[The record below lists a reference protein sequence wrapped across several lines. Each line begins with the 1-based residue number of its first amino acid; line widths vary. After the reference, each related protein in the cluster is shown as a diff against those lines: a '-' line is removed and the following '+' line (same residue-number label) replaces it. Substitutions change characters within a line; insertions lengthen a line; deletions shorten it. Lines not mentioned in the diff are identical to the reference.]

1 MVIMEIQ
8 NVFTEAEEINVY
20 NEGVKVTYSSENDNY
35 KKILENWNSTIENS
49 YQMPAFGVSINNYT
63 VEEMKHGLWV
73 EFCFGK
79 QIERSQMP
87 FEKLLVNVNKNY
99 YGFNVIRYT
108 SQRGYDGRCYYLDL
122 NGNNMDN
129 FYDFLSKL

>member
-35 KKILENWNSTIENS
+35 KKILECWNNTIENS

-79 QIERSQMP
+79 QIEHSQLLYNSSHRSRQ
-87 FEKLLVNVNKNY
+87 VHSCGQA
-99 YGFNVIRYT
+99 YGANGTGLRK
-108 SQRGYDGRCYYLDL
+108 GYG
-122 NGNNMDN
+122 
-129 FYDFLSKL
+129 SSAS